1 MIDSRKK
8 QLLDSIRYQAER
20 VKNNVSTIT
29 TAEARLSMSTILSR
43 LDEVEVL
50 MDASQ
55 VREMTVITLQEQA

>member
-29 TAEARLSMSTILSR
+29 TVEARLSMSTILSR
-43 LDEVEVL
+43 LDEIEVL

-55 VREMTVITLQEQA
+55 VREMTVITLQQRA

>member
-29 TAEARLSMSTILSR
+29 TAEARLSMIQILSR

-55 VREMTVITLQEQA
+55 VREMTVITLQKRA